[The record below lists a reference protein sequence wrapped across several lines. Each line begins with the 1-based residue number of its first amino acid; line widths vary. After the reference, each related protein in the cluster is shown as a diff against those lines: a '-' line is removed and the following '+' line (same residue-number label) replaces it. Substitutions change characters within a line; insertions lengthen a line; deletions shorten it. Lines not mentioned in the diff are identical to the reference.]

1 MELVSDYRDH
11 FDQEFLSNP
20 NHEIVA
26 LKDLII
32 ALNLSSDEKYRF
44 ICMPDAEQKESF
56 LAGQLRY
63 LSMIRKQEALLGDDF
78 GLN

>member
-1 MELVSDYRDH
+1 MDLITNYRDQ
-11 FDQEFLSNP
+11 FDQEFLSNSS
-20 NHEIVA
+20 NEIVSR
-26 LKDLII
+26 KDLII
-32 ALNLSSDEKYRF
+32 ALNLTSDEKYRF
-44 ICMPDAEQKESF
+44 ICMPDAEQKENF